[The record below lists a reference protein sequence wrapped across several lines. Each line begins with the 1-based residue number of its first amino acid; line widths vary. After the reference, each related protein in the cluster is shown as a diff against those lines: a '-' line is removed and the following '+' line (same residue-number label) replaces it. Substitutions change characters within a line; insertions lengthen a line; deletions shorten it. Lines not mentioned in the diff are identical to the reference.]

1 MKSIVLKVCKHQS
14 GRYTATQSI
23 GGSLPS
29 DLPGPLFGNTDKAD
43 FDRALSDYVAE
54 LKRKGDDVEVVES
67 HDAPTRL

>member
-1 MKSIVLKVCKHQS
+1 MNSIVLKVWKHQS

-29 DLPGPLFGNTDKAD
+29 DLPGRLFGNTDKAD
-43 FDRALSDYVAE
+43 FDRALSDYVAK
-54 LKRKGDDVEVVES
+54 LKRKGHDVEVVES